1 VRLVYRVLGVKPSKS
16 NPYRDSEYYTLA
28 RNLVPSDVERAKMFN
43 YGVFDFARKVC
54 KPRSPECYNCVLR
67 DVCTEKRA
75 ETLRA

>member
-28 RNLVPSDVERAKMFN
+28 RDLVPSDAERAKMFN

-54 KPRSPECYNCVLR
+54 KPRSPECYSCVLR
-67 DVCTEKRA
+67 DMCVEKHVDITRA
-75 ETLRA
+75 

>member
-16 NPYRDSEYYTLA
+16 NPYRDLEYYTLTQS
-28 RNLVPSDVERAKMFN
+28 LVPGDVERAKMFN

-67 DVCTEKRA
+67 DTCVEKHVDITRA
-75 ETLRA
+75 